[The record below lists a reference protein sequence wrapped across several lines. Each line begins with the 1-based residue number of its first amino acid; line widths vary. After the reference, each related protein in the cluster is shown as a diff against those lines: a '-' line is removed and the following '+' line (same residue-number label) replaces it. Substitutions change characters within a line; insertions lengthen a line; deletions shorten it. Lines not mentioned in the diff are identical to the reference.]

1 MIKYSIKKFVYSCIN
16 YLKQFFMKKMLLVF
30 ISTCSIMFASAQIQF
45 GVKAGYNLTT
55 LTQSGSYS
63 EPGLKN
69 KSGFNGGVL
78 ASVPLFNSFYLQPE
92 IVYSSQGT
100 SISNGGATG
109 DLNFNY
115 LNVPVLFKY
124 QSALGIFA
132 ETGPQA
138 GLLLSANAKA
148 GGQSEDMK
156 DATQSLDFS
165 WAIGVGYKIPVINLG
180 IDVRYNLGLTNTAKD
195 SGDETIKNSVFQV
208 GLFYMFGGN

>member
-1 MIKYSIKKFVYSCIN
+1 
-16 YLKQFFMKKMLLVF
+16 MKKMLLVF
-30 ISTCSIMFASAQIQF
+30 IATSSIMFASAQIQF
-45 GVKAGYNLTT
+45 GVKAGYNMTT
-55 LTQSGSYS
+55 LTQSGSS
-63 EPGLKN
+63 PESGLKN

-100 SISNGGATG
+100 SISNGGVTG

-138 GLLLSANAKA
+138 GFLLSANAKA

-156 DATQSLDFS
+156 SSSQSFDFS
-165 WAIGVGYKIPVINLG
+165 WAIGAGYKIPVINLG
-180 IDVRYNLGLTNTAKD
+180 IDVRYNLGLTNVAKD

-208 GLFYMFGGN
+208 GLFYMFGGL